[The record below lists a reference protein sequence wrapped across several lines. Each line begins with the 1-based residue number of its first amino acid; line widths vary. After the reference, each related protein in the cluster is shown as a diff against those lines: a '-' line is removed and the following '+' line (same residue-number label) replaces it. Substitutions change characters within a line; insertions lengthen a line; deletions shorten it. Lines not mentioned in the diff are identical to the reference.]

1 MLGQGGC
8 QAVEDAVVLA
18 HHHDDLAAYSA
29 ARLPRTTAI
38 ARQSVRAARLN
49 LMSGRARTAV
59 RDTAIVVLSKAVP
72 GLLLRSFDSVAG
84 WRPPQQPYASGST
97 PAGKR

>member
-1 MLGQGGC
+1 
-8 QAVEDAVVLA
+8 
-18 HHHDDLAAYSA
+18 
-29 ARLPRTTAI
+29 
-38 ARQSVRAARLN
+38 
-49 LMSGRARTAV
+49 MSGRARTAV